1 MKDKLTQEDKDFL
14 ISQLENLMGTRP
26 FFYLKFCS
34 EEKFA
39 HDVCNGDF
47 YGNTAE
53 YFRKKEFES
62 GERGQGDQFEL
73 ILPIKTEK
81 VSMFDY
87 ETGDLVAVFAGGN
100 AKLQY
105 KDDNVIPIVC
115 FVGIPIREMDL
126 LEADETHAVFQFP
139 FSAEEYDKMKEKFGT
154 YCVVLGAKELE
165 QRIDAVCRNR
175 ECDYIF
181 DAVEY
186 CCQNRID
193 RMKAFVEGSKKRFL
207 YKNEDLKYQRE
218 YRLAVAEEIP
228 VDHFLHFGKLENV
241 KILPTDALQNM
252 AFSIEYVSHVKEDT
266 NDAEKADERR
276 Y

>member
-1 MKDKLTQEDKDFL
+1 MKNKLTQEEKNFL
-14 ISQLENLMGTRP
+14 IGQLEKLMGTKP

-34 EEKFA
+34 EERFA
-39 HDVCNGDF
+39 QDVCNGDF

-53 YFRKKEFES
+53 YFRRKELES

-87 ETGDLVAVFAGGN
+87 ETGSLVAVFEGGN
-100 AKLQY
+100 AKFQY

-126 LEADETHAVFQFP
+126 VEADETHAVFQFP
-139 FSAEEYDKMKEKFGT
+139 FSPGEYSKMKERFGA
-154 YCVVLGAKELE
+154 YCVVLSAKELE
-165 QRIDAVCRNR
+165 QRIATVCNKS

-186 CCQNRID
+186 CCKNRID
-193 RMKAFVEGSKKRFL
+193 RMQAFVEGSKMRFL

-218 YRLAVAEEIP
+218 YRLAVAIEMPE
-228 VDHFLHFGKLENV
+228 DHFLHFGKLEGAR
-241 KILPTDALQNM
+241 ILSSDALQNL
-252 AFSIEYVSHVKEDT
+252 AFSIEYNSYIKED
-266 NDAEKADERR
+266 
-276 Y
+276 

>member
-39 HDVCNGDF
+39 QDVCNGDF

-53 YFRKKEFES
+53 YFRQKELES

-87 ETGDLVAVFAGGN
+87 ETGNLVAVFEGGN
-100 AKLQY
+100 AKFQY

-126 LEADETHAVFQFP
+126 IEADETHAVFQFP
-139 FSAEEYDKMKEKFGT
+139 FSDEEYSKMKERFGA
-154 YCVVLGAKELE
+154 YCVVLSAKELE
-165 QRIDAVCRNR
+165 QRIDTICRNS
-175 ECDYIF
+175 ECDYVF

-193 RMKAFVEGSKKRFL
+193 RMQAFVEGSKKRFL
-207 YKNEDLKYQRE
+207 FKNEDLKYQRE
-218 YRLAVAEEIP
+218 YRLAVAIEMPE
-228 VDHFLHFGKLENV
+228 DHFLHFGKLENA
-241 KILPTDALQNM
+241 KILPSDALQNM
-252 AFSIEYVSHVKEDT
+252 AFSIEYISHTKEDKNAT
-266 NDAEKADERR
+266 EKIN
-276 Y
+276 